1 MIQAV
6 RKEKDQYLANFAEF
20 ERQASGSVPDWL
32 HQLRKA
38 SILQV
43 AEYGFPTIRDEDW
56 KYTNLAALSRIPF
69 HLPTPAQLPD
79 LLSDHWMLGLPGARL
94 VFING
99 FFDERLSRREGLPES
114 VEIKSLSQALIE
126 QPELLSRHIGRYA
139 DPAEHA
145 FTALNAA
152 FLREG
157 AFVSVPAGTV
167 LETPIYLIYV
177 STRCDQPFAVHPHNL
192 LLLGANSQV
201 KLVEGYL
208 GDSDA
213 TYFCNPVTELAAGD
227 GSIVD
232 HYTVQAEGA
241 NGHHI
246 GTLRTWQERNTALR
260 LASFDIGGSLTRHNL
275 TVTLDGEGG
284 NALLY
289 GLYLGSSEQHID
301 NHTRIEHVKPH
312 CDSRELYKGILTDS
326 SRAVFHGRIVVS
338 KGAQKT
344 DSKQTNNN
352 LLLSNEALVNTK
364 PQLEIYADDV
374 KCTHGATIGR
384 LEEEALFYLRSRGI
398 GKQEAAN
405 LLIYAF
411 ASEVIGQ
418 VRVGDLRNQLDRF
431 LFDWL
436 GEKGKS

>member
-20 ERQASGSVPDWL
+20 ERQSSGPVPDWL
-32 HQLRKA
+32 QQLRKA

-43 AEYGFPTIRDEDW
+43 AEYGFPTTAEEDW
-56 KYTNLAALSRIPF
+56 KYTNLAPLSRTPF
-69 HLPTPAQLPD
+69 QLPAPAKLPD
-79 LLSDHWMLGLPGARL
+79 LLASHWLLGLPGARL
-94 VFING
+94 VFVNG
-99 FFDERLSRREGLPES
+99 FFDEGLSRRDGLPES
-114 VEIKSLSQALIE
+114 VVIKSVSQALIE
-126 QPELLSRHIGRYA
+126 QPDLLGRHIGRYS
-139 DPAEHA
+139 DPGEHA
-145 FTALNAA
+145 FTALNTA

-157 AFVSVPAGTV
+157 AFLSVPAGTLV
-167 LETPIYLIYV
+167 ETPVYLIYV
-177 STRCDQPFAVHPHNL
+177 STGADQPFAVHPRNL
-192 LLLGANSQV
+192 LLIGANSEV

-208 GDSDA
+208 GESSA
-213 TYFCNPVTELAAGD
+213 AYFCNPLTELVAGE
-227 GSIVD
+227 GSVVD
-232 HYTVQAEGA
+232 HYKIQAEGA
-241 NGHHI
+241 KSYHI
-246 GTLRTWQERNTALR
+246 GTCRTSQERNTALR
-260 LASFDIGGSLTRHNL
+260 LASFDIGGSLVRHNL

-284 NALLY
+284 HALLH
-289 GLYLGSSEQHID
+289 GLYLGAEEQHID

-312 CDSRELYKGILTDS
+312 CDSRELYKGILRDS

-398 GKQEAAN
+398 GQQEAAN
-405 LLIYAF
+405 ILIYAF

-418 VRVGDLRNQLDRF
+418 LRIGDLRNHLDKF

-436 GEKGKS
+436 GETQR

>member
-20 ERQASGSVPDWL
+20 ERQSSAPVPDWL

-38 SILQV
+38 AILQV
-43 AEYGFPTIRDEDW
+43 AEYGFPTTADEDW
-56 KYTNLAALSRIPF
+56 KYTNLAPLSRTPF
-69 HLPTPAQLPD
+69 QLPVPAKLPD
-79 LLSDHWMLGLPGARL
+79 LLASHWLLGLPGARL
-94 VFING
+94 VFVNG
-99 FFDERLSRREGLPES
+99 FFDERLSRRDGLPES
-114 VEIKSLSQALIE
+114 IEFKSLSQALID
-126 QPELLSRHIGRYA
+126 QPDLLSRHIGRYS
-139 DPAEHA
+139 DPGEHA
-145 FTALNAA
+145 FTALNTA

-157 AFVSVPAGTV
+157 AFLSVPAGTLV
-167 LETPIYLIYV
+167 ETPIYLIYV
-177 STRCDQPFAVHPHNL
+177 STSVDHPYAAHPRNL
-192 LLLGANSQV
+192 LLLGANSEV
-201 KLVEGYL
+201 KLVETYL
-208 GDSDA
+208 GEPSA
-213 TYFCNPVTELAAGD
+213 VYFCNPLTELVAGQ
-227 GSIVD
+227 GSVVD

-241 NGHHI
+241 KGYHI

-260 LASFDIGGSLTRHNL
+260 LASFDIGGSLVRHNL

-284 NALLY
+284 NALLH
-289 GLYLGSSEQHID
+289 GLYLGAEEQHLD

-398 GKQEAAN
+398 GQREAAN
-405 LLIYAF
+405 IMIYAF
-411 ASEVIGQ
+411 ASEVIAQ
-418 VRVGDLRNQLDRF
+418 LRIGDLRNHLDKF

-436 GEKGKS
+436 GN